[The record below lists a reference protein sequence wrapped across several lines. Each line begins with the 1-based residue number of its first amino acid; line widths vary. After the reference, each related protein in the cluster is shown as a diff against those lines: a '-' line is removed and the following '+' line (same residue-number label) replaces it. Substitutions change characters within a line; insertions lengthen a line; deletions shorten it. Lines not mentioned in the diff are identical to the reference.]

1 MEGLPPSLGEPA
13 EALLGCL
20 AEIARKQQRGLQERS
35 PKRWGDGGQEERHA
49 ARLVGTCMVLE
60 GSTKQRSRADIERL
74 HSLLVLWQRVVVQS
88 RDSSSSP
95 AHTLGRAAILFL
107 LKHMA
112 R

>member
-1 MEGLPPSLGEPA
+1 MFSRNSKKTA
-13 EALLGCL
+13 A
-20 AEIARKQQRGLQERS
+20 GLQERS
-35 PKRWGDGGQEERHA
+35 PKRWGDSGQEERHS
-49 ARLVGTCMVLE
+49 ARLTGTCMVLE